1 MSAHDDLQEGYAEA
15 LDVLHEEFMPNVGAV
30 LCKPNQTERGFEDV
44 LILTEKWFFEYK
56 SFRQQFLL
64 EISDDN
70 ETLNDA
76 MADSTYVQIDDD
88 YYVIVTADT
97 ISPKGTDVTWK
108 IYCERFVRK
117 AQRAPLFG

>member
-1 MSAHDDLQEGYAEA
+1 MSAHDALQKGIGIA
-15 LDVLHEEFMPNVGAV
+15 LDVLHKEFMPNVSAA
-30 LCKPNQTERGFEDV
+30 LCKSNQTERGFEDV

-56 SFRQQFLL
+56 SFRQRFLL

-70 ETLNDA
+70 EMLTAAIAQATHVL
-76 MADSTYVQIDDD
+76 IDDD
-88 YYVIVTADT
+88 YYVIVTKDT
-97 ISPKGTDVTWK
+97 IPPKGVDVTWK